1 MLCWH
6 KSIACHVIKKTF
18 YVVFDATKNIKM
30 YVQINSLFAVLNFR
44 KKKIKNFSSSIQCF
58 QLLNYGVMENLNWF
72 M

>member
-30 YVQINSLFAVLNFR
+30 YVQLNSLFAVLNFR
-44 KKKIKNFSSSIQCF
+44 KKFQNFFIVFSMFPTFKI
-58 QLLNYGVMENLNWF
+58 MA
-72 M
+72 